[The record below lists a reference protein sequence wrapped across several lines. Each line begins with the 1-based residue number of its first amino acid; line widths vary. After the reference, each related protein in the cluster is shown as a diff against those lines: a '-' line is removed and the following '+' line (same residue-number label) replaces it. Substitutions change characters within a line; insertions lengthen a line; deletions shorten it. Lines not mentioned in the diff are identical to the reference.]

1 MISVPMQSP
10 LRAAAAGLA
19 MLLALFLQPPQV
31 QAQDLH
37 ITAGITPSYFSGSY
51 GTNFRTD
58 IFYLPLD
65 LEAKTGNLTLK
76 ATIPYIRVHS
86 QGAVIAGGAVIG
98 TTGGQPTTRSGL
110 GDIWLEARYR
120 IKLDNQG
127 DSISPYAKLKL
138 GTASRANGLGTGAND
153 VEFGGRFR
161 TRIGERFFPFAQ
173 LGYRI
178 HGQAAGI
185 VLDDVLTY
193 QAGVSY
199 LVNAANIATLLYAG
213 HESTQPGLAPAS
225 EIIGAWNFRVRRDTD
240 LQAFG
245 LLGLSNG
252 SPDYGGGLSYMYHF

>member
-1 MISVPMQSP
+1 MSSAPMQP
-10 LRAAAAGLA
+10 LLRAAATGLTI
-19 MLLALFLQPPQV
+19 LLALFLRSPQA
-31 QAQDLH
+31 QAQDLRL
-37 ITAGITPSYFSGSY
+37 TAGITPSYFSGSY

-58 IFYLPLD
+58 IFYLPFD
-65 LEAKTGNLTLK
+65 LRADTGNLTLK

-86 QGAVIAGGAVIG
+86 QGAVIAGGAVVG

-110 GDIWLEARYR
+110 GDIWLEGRYKIR
-120 IKLDNQG
+120 LDNQG
-127 DSISPYAKLKL
+127 NSVSPYVKLKL
-138 GTASRANGLGTGAND
+138 GTASRAKGLGTGAND

-178 HGQAAGI
+178 HGNVPGI
-185 VLDDVLTY
+185 VLDDILTY

-199 LVNAANIATLLYAG
+199 VVNAANVATLLYAG

-225 EIIGAWNFRVRRDTD
+225 ELIGAWNFRIRRDTD

-245 LLGLSNG
+245 LVGLSNG